1 MIPPKHIKV
10 FLVDDHAIV
19 RQGFRSLLSREEDIE
34 VVGEAS
40 SGEEALDRLKEVKAD
55 IVVMDVQ
62 MKELTGITTA
72 ARLFRQHPDLKVL
85 LLTMYEDESTVQ
97 QAIQTGVSGYL
108 VKSTESTELITAIR
122 KIADGHVYFS
132 PPIQRI
138 LIDLSTRKSAA
149 PVELTIRDQE
159 LLALIGK
166 GRTNKE
172 IATVLCIGV
181 KTVEKYR
188 QHLMK
193 KVGIHDVAGLTRYAI
208 ERGFLKL
215 R

>member
-1 MIPPKHIKV
+1 MKGI
-10 FLVDDHAIV
+10 
-19 RQGFRSLLSREEDIE
+19 
-34 VVGEAS
+34 
-40 SGEEALDRLKEVKAD
+40 KAD

-72 ARLFRQHPDLKVL
+72 ARLFRQYPNLKVL
-85 LLTMYEDESTVQ
+85 LLTMYEDESTVR
-97 QAIQTGVSGYL
+97 QAIRTGVSGYL

-122 KIADGHVYFS
+122 KIADGQVYFS
-132 PPIQRI
+132 ASIQRI
-138 LIDLSTRKSAA
+138 LIDLSTRETAG
-149 PVELTIRDQE
+149 PIELTIRDQE

-172 IATVLCIGV
+172 IAAVLCIGV

-193 KVGIHDVAGLTRYAI
+193 KVGLHDVAGLTRYAI
-208 ERGFLKL
+208 EHGFLKL
-215 R
+215 K